1 MYGISDFATEFEEIH
16 YSPGY
21 ISELE
26 HKIKFLEKENNSL
39 TEYKLESERLKLEL
53 QQMNELK
60 DAYEEKYDEANLK
73 LLFIDDDSMIF
84 SESEQIKTLN
94 QKIIV
99 LLHANEDLRKEIEEN
114 KVFTKEILNERDE
127 LLTKNTQLENLVK
140 ELRILNNSTK
150 GSEIIS
156 ENKIDERNK

>member
-1 MYGISDFATEFEEIH
+1 
-16 YSPGY
+16 
-21 ISELE
+21 
-26 HKIKFLEKENNSL
+26 
-39 TEYKLESERLKLEL
+39 
-53 QQMNELK
+53 MNELK